1 MGATGSGKTSV
12 RFPPSSYAALLLGRL
27 WTAAHPRF
35 TQFINL
41 VSGSN
46 LDIGKGLRSC
56 TNAVQLAGAFNLDGR
71 RVVLID
77 TPGFDDT
84 TRSDTD
90 VLKMIAAF
98 LATS

>member
-1 MGATGSGKTSV
+1 MLRWAIARHV
-12 RFPPSSYAALLLGRL
+12 RDLPDLDS
-27 WTAAHPRF
+27 
-35 TQFINL
+35 QFINL
-41 VSGSN
+41 ISGSN
-46 LDIGKGLRSC
+46 LGVGKGLRSC
-56 TNAVQLAGAFNLDGR
+56 TGAVQVAGSFNLDGR

-84 TRSDTD
+84 VRSDTD

>member
-1 MGATGSGKTSV
+1 MS
-12 RFPPSSYAALLLGRL
+12 
-27 WTAAHPRF
+27 
-35 TQFINL
+35 QFINL
-41 VSGSN
+41 ASGS
-46 LDIGKGLRSC
+46 DFGVGRGLRSC

>member
-1 MGATGSGKTSV
+1 MGATGTGKSTVSCSWAV
-12 RFPPSSYAALLLGRL
+12 RYRRESSSICL
-27 WTAAHPRF
+27 

-41 VSGSN
+41 ISGSD
-46 LDIGKGLRSC
+46 LGVGRGLRSC
-56 TNAVQLAGAFNLDGR
+56 TGAVQVAGAFNLDGR
-71 RVVLID
+71 SVVLID

-84 TRSDTD
+84 VRSDTD

>member
-1 MGATGSGKTSV
+1 M
-12 RFPPSSYAALLLGRL
+12 SSLCIPLTWARL
-27 WTAAHPRF
+27 A
-35 TQFINL
+35 QFINL

-46 LDIGKGLRSC
+46 LDIGYGLQSC
-56 TNAVQLAGAFNLDGR
+56 TNAVNSAGAFNLDGH

-90 VLKMIAAF
+90 VLKMIAAY

>member
-1 MGATGSGKTSV
+1 MGATGSGKSTVCLFLLSV
-12 RFPPSSYAALLLGRL
+12 RPPSELIP
-27 WTAAHPRF
+27 PRF
-35 TQFINL
+35 AQFINL

-46 LDIGKGLRSC
+46 LRVGQGLRSC
-56 TNAVQLAGAFNLDGR
+56 TDRVQIANSFYLDGR

-90 VLKMIAAF
+90 VLKLVAAF
-98 LATS
+98 LGVS